1 MSSRYVFSFFLF
13 TFITGMLFVSCFYFY
28 FLNSSHL
35 TGFVFLQE
43 IHGVAQY
50 APEEYCTEKIQKSLH
65 LLSEALAS
73 IKDKPAYDKCQ
84 EIAANN
90 EATFV
95 NDEIFRLKFLRAEQF
110 NPQKA
115 AERMVKNLN
124 LLYRYLGSVGLTR
137 PIRISDLDVEG
148 LQILKLGSFQL
159 LPFRD
164 RSGRRIAVRIGPLGL
179 DFIKNE
185 KSVSLHN
192 IICEYINIF
201 ESQSTIISTY
211 YHHTHKLFFLYHV
224 LTNRRADD
232 ENTTLFVSSPSGRR
246 RKPKAWSRHDIFSF
260 HQFRSVHNF

>member
-1 MSSRYVFSFFLF
+1 MPLSFFSFL
-13 TFITGMLFVSCFYFY
+13 I
-28 FLNSSHL
+28 HPRL
-35 TGFVFLQE
+35 TKFVFMQE

-50 APEEYCTEKIQKSLH
+50 APEEYCSKKIQKSLH
-65 LLSEALAS
+65 LLSEALTY

-84 EIAANN
+84 EIAASN

-95 NDEIFRLKFLRAEQF
+95 NDEVFRLKFLRAEQF

-148 LQILKLGSFQL
+148 LQILKLGTLQL

-185 KSVSLHN
+185 ETVSLHS
-192 IICEYINIF
+192 ICEYITF
-201 ESQSTIISTY
+201 
-211 YHHTHKLFFLYHV
+211 
-224 LTNRRADD
+224 
-232 ENTTLFVSSPSGRR
+232 SSHSYN
-246 RKPKAWSRHDIFSF
+246 HFYLL
-260 HQFRSVHNF
+260 

>member
-1 MSSRYVFSFFLF
+1 MEVASASAETVDALLASELNNMTVADRTNVLEVGFSFLPYA
-13 TFITGMLFVSCFYFY
+13 FITDILLCHAFFFSFSI
-28 FLNSSHL
+28 LPRL
-35 TGFVFLQE
+35 TNFVFLQE

-50 APEEYCTEKIQKSLH
+50 APEENCSEKIQKSLH
-65 LLSEALAS
+65 LLSEALTS

-95 NDEIFRLKFLRAEQF
+95 NDEVFRLKFLRAEQF

-185 KSVSLHN
+185 ESVSLHN
-192 IICEYINIF
+192 ICEYITF
-201 ESQSTIISTY
+201 
-211 YHHTHKLFFLYHV
+211 
-224 LTNRRADD
+224 
-232 ENTTLFVSSPSGRR
+232 PS
-246 RKPKAWSRHDIFSF
+246 HFYNHF
-260 HQFRSVHNF
+260 YLL